1 MERPVK
7 VACVQV
13 EPVVLDREATLDK
26 LEQVAAEAA
35 KTGAELVVFPET
47 FVPVYPSSVWAKAF
61 AGWAADGAKQTFAR
75 LAQESVAVGSPSE
88 RRIAAAAQELGIWI
102 VTGVNEVDAERPGT
116 IYNALLYHLPTG
128 ELALHHRKLVPTNH
142 ERLIWGQGD
151 GGGLRALETPI
162 GHRGAHLLG
171 ELHAAGALLALRVRG
186 RDLHRLDRGRRRRLA
201 GDARPHR
208 PGVARI

>member
-75 LAQESVAVGSPSE
+75 LAQESVAVGSPAE
-88 RRIAAAAQELGIWI
+88 RRVGAAAQELGIWI
-102 VTGVNEVDAERPGT
+102 VTGVNEVEPERPGT
-116 IYNALLYHLPTG
+116 IYNSLLYHSPAG
-128 ELALHHRKLVPTNH
+128 ELALPHPKPAPPHHQTRS
-142 ERLIWGQGD
+142 G
-151 GGGLRALETPI
+151 ET
-162 GHRGAHLLG
+162 A
-171 ELHAAGALLALRVRG
+171 
-186 RDLHRLDRGRRRRLA
+186 
-201 GDARPHR
+201 
-208 PGVARI
+208 